1 MLKYVTR
8 EALSEEITFIL
19 KSSGSVW
26 QWRKQLLQGS
36 WYREDHGCSRK
47 MADSS
52 GWSLERGGRAAAMRL
67 QARQHPVTL
76 CPAKKSGCAVL

>member
-8 EALSEEITFIL
+8 EGLSEEITFIL
-19 KSSGSVW
+19 KSRTVW

-36 WYREDHGCSRK
+36 WYREEHGCSRK

-52 GWSLERGGRAAAMRL
+52 GWSLERGGREAAMRL
-67 QARQHPVTL
+67 QAKAAP
-76 CPAKKSGCAVL
+76 CYAVSC